1 LTLTKHELGDQGSR
15 IMFLL
20 GLCLFFTETAG
31 KNTTDATR
39 QLAHC
44 FSVALFLPCHDAKI
58 PPIRSYRPFV
68 QNRSL

>member
-1 LTLTKHELGDQGSR
+1 
-15 IMFLL
+15 MFLL

-31 KNTTDATR
+31 KDMTDAER
-39 QLAHC
+39 QHAHC

-68 QNRSL
+68 QNRSLQAPLLKSCSS